1 MFKLLRWLLWVGIA
15 IVAGISVLY
24 FLPARTKEWVL
35 SKATGIVPETLRE
48 RAEDFILTPPEQRSR
63 TIRELEEHIRKL
75 KQSPSAEET
84 SRLIAESESLIAR
97 LKEKNDDASLPTIV
111 ATKLVEKFI
120 GAGTATT
127 APACEP
133 VN

>member
-1 MFKLLRWLLWVGIA
+1 MFKLLRWMLWVGLVIIA
-15 IVAGISVLY
+15 GVVVLY
-24 FLPARTKEWVL
+24 FLPAHAKEWVL

-63 TIRELEEHIRKL
+63 TIRELEATIGAL
-75 KQSPSAEET
+75 KRSPDEAET
-84 SRLIAESESLIAR
+84 DRLIAESESLIAK
-97 LKEKNDDASLPTIV
+97 LKEKNADASLPTIV

-120 GAGTATT
+120 GTEKATT
-127 APACEP
+127 SPICEP